1 MSFNPQFAR
10 IGEIIVQKGY
20 ATEEQIKEALIKQDN
35 FALKL
40 GETLLKLGYVTEKQ
54 VLECISLQLD
64 IPIVNPSEL
73 MELDIETVS
82 LISEPFAYENRVLCL
97 RDAGDTCV
105 VAMTNPDDLNILDSL
120 KKVLGKNVEPIL
132 IGDSV
137 LTDALEKYYKS
148 IRTTSQVEDAVG
160 NFDFVTVDSD
170 DNEISISEVDS
181 ESKADAPVVK
191 MINLIISEAIKA
203 GTTDIHIEPMIKS
216 TRVRFRVDGALRE
229 VMNPPIAMH
238 AGLISLIKVMAKL
251 NIAERRLPQDGHMG
265 LKTSIKSVDV
275 RVSIAPTVLGEKAVL
290 RLLDKGDFGFKL
302 STLGFEADDLEIFQ
316 KVIKR
321 PYGIIIVSGPTGSGK
336 STSLH
341 AAIKTIQHIETNI
354 ITVEDPVEYRLEG
367 ITQIETKEEIGLTFL
382 AALRSVLRQ
391 DPDVVLIGEVRD
403 FETADIAVKFSLTGH
418 LVFTTLHANDAPS
431 TITRLMDIGIK
442 PYLVGSS
449 LCLVMAQRLVRKIC
463 PNCITDYEPTDIEL
477 LQAGI
482 SKEEAKNI
490 NFKIGAGCVHC
501 DNTGYAGRQGIFEL
515 LAITPEIRALI
526 FEGKN
531 QDIIRAKALEQ
542 GMRSLHD
549 AAVRKMTKGVTSI
562 REVIKLTIND

>member
-10 IGEIIVQKGY
+10 IGEILVHKGF

-40 GETLLKLGYVTEKQ
+40 GETLIKLGYIQEKQ
-54 VLECISLQLD
+54 LLECLSLQLD
-64 IPIVNPSEL
+64 IPIVNSSEL
-73 MELDIETVS
+73 MELDVETVS

-97 RDAGDTCV
+97 RVVDDTCI
-105 VAMTNPDDLNILDSL
+105 VAMTDPDDLNILDSL
-120 KKVLGKNVEPIL
+120 KKVLNKNVEPML
-132 IGDSV
+132 IGDSL

-160 NFDFVTVDSD
+160 NFDFVAVDSD
-170 DNEISISEVDS
+170 DNEISIDSGS

-203 GTTDIHIEPMIKS
+203 GTTDIHIEPLVKS

-265 LKTSIKSVDV
+265 LKTSLKSVDV

-341 AAIKTIQHIETNI
+341 AAIKTIENIETNI
-354 ITVEDPVEYRLEG
+354 ITVEDPVEYRLQG
-367 ITQIETKEEIGLTFL
+367 ITQIETKDEIGLTFL
-382 AALRSVLRQ
+382 SALRSVLRQ
-391 DPDVVLIGEVRD
+391 DPDIVLIGEIRD

-418 LVFTTLHANDAPS
+418 LVFSTLHANDAPS
-431 TITRLMDIGIK
+431 TITRLIDIGIK

-463 PNCITDYEPTDIEL
+463 PNCITDYTPTDVEL

-482 SKEEAKNI
+482 SPEEAKEI
-490 NFKIGAGCVHC
+490 DFKIGAGCVHC
-501 DNTGYAGRQGIFEL
+501 DNTGYAGREGIFEL
-515 LAITPEIRALI
+515 LAITPEVRAQI
-526 FEGKN
+526 FAEQN
-531 QDIIRAKALEQ
+531 QDIIKETALEQ
-542 GMRSLHD
+542 GMRTLHD
-549 AAVRKMTKGVTSI
+549 AALRKMRKGITSI

>member
-10 IGEIIVQKGY
+10 IGEIIVHKGY

-40 GETLLKLGYVTEKQ
+40 GETLLKLGYLKEKQ
-54 VLECISLQLD
+54 LLECLSLQLD
-64 IPIVNPSEL
+64 MPVVESAEL
-73 MELDIETVS
+73 MELDVDVVS
-82 LISEPFAYENRVLCL
+82 LIPEPFAYENRVLCL
-97 RDAGDTCV
+97 RATDDACI
-105 VAMTNPDDLNILDSL
+105 VAMTNPDNLNVLDNVKKILN
-120 KKVLGKNVEPIL
+120 KNVEPVL
-132 IGDSV
+132 IGDSL

-160 NFDFVTVDSD
+160 SFDFVAVDDD
-170 DNEISISEVDS
+170 DNEISIDS
-181 ESKADAPVVK
+181 TGETKADAPVVK
-191 MINLIISEAIKA
+191 MINLIFSEAIKSNA
-203 GTTDIHIEPMIKS
+203 TDVHIEPLVKS

-238 AGLISLIKVMAKL
+238 AGLISLVKVMSKL

-275 RVSIAPTVLGEKAVL
+275 RVSIVPTVLGEKVVM
-290 RLLDKGDFGFKL
+290 RLLDKGDFGFTL
-302 STLGFEADDLEIFQ
+302 DGLGFEADDLEIFH

-341 AAIKTIQHIETNI
+341 AAVKTIENVETNI
-354 ITVEDPVEYRLEG
+354 VTVEDPVEYRLQG
-367 ITQIETKEEIGLTFL
+367 ITQIETKDEIGLTFQS
-382 AALRSVLRQ
+382 ALRSVLRQ
-391 DPDVVLIGEVRD
+391 DPDVILIGEIRD
-403 FETADIAVKFSLTGH
+403 FETADSAIKFSLTGH
-418 LVFTTLHANDAPS
+418 LVLTTLHANDAPS
-431 TITRLMDIGIK
+431 TLTRIIDIGIK

-449 LCLVMAQRLVRKIC
+449 LALVMAQRLVRKIC

-482 SKEEAKNI
+482 SKEDLPKYNS
-490 NFKIGAGCVHC
+490 KIGVGCVHC
-501 DNTGYAGRQGIFEL
+501 DNTGFSGRQGIFEL
-515 LAITPEIRALI
+515 LEVTPEIRALI
-526 FEGKN
+526 FDGKN

-542 GMRSLHD
+542 GMRTLHD
-549 AAVRKMTKGVTSI
+549 AALRKMVKGITSI